1 MPNNE
6 TALRTTKL
14 GKLLH
19 DRGISLRQF
28 AEMVYNKTG
37 YFIATQNLSS
47 YCTGY
52 KKLTRI
58 DIVRHFADT
67 LEVDIQ
73 DVI

>member
-1 MPNNE
+1 MPNDA
-6 TALRTTKL
+6 TALRDTKL

-28 AEMVYNKTG
+28 AEDVYNKTG

-58 DIVRHFADT
+58 EIARHFAAT
-67 LEVDIQ
+67 LGVDI
-73 DVI
+73 DDII